1 MSEDNI
7 LMGVAAAAV
16 AAVGVYFRQLT
27 FPVLLLIL
35 AMALDYLSG
44 MTRAWMQRELSSK
57 VGVIGVVK
65 KLCYMLGVA
74 VAVMVDFVI
83 QIAAEQTSLDL
94 SGCYFC
100 ALLVIVWLILNECI
114 SILENI
120 DKIGVPV
127 PDFLMSLV
135 KRLKSNTEQK
145 GGGDNG
151 QQS

>member
-1 MSEDNI
+1 MNEDNI

-35 AMALDYLSG
+35 AMALDYISG

-83 QIAAEQTSLDL
+83 QIAAEQTSLNL

-145 GGGDNG
+145 GGGDDDG
-151 QQS
+151 R

>member
-35 AMALDYLSG
+35 AMALDYISG

-145 GGGDNG
+145 GGGDNDG
-151 QQS
+151 R

>member
-1 MSEDNI
+1 MNEDNI

-35 AMALDYLSG
+35 AMALDYISG

-57 VGVIGVVK
+57 TGVLGVVK

-145 GGGDNG
+145 GGGDDDRR
-151 QQS
+151 

>member
-1 MSEDNI
+1 MNEDNI

-27 FPVLLLIL
+27 FPVMLLIL
-35 AMALDYLSG
+35 AMALDYISG

-145 GGGDNG
+145 GGGGDDG
-151 QQS
+151 Q

>member
-1 MSEDNI
+1 MNEDNI

-35 AMALDYLSG
+35 AMALDYISG

-57 VGVIGVVK
+57 TGVLGVVK

-135 KRLKSNTEQK
+135 KRLKSSTEQK
-145 GGGDNG
+145 GGGDDDG
-151 QQS
+151 R

>member
-1 MSEDNI
+1 MNEDSI

-27 FPVLLLIL
+27 FPVMLLIL
-35 AMALDYLSG
+35 AMALDYMSG

-83 QIAAEQTSLDL
+83 QIAAEQTSLNL

-145 GGGDNG
+145 GGGDNDG
-151 QQS
+151 Q

>member
-1 MSEDNI
+1 MNEDNI

-145 GGGDNG
+145 GGGDDG
-151 QQS
+151 QQP

>member
-1 MSEDNI
+1 MNEDNI

-35 AMALDYLSG
+35 AMALDYISG

-145 GGGDNG
+145 GGGDNDG
-151 QQS
+151 Q

>member
-145 GGGDNG
+145 GGGDDDG
-151 QQS
+151 Q

>member
-35 AMALDYLSG
+35 AMALDYISG

-145 GGGDNG
+145 GGGDNDG
-151 QQS
+151 Q

>member
-1 MSEDNI
+1 MNDDNI

-35 AMALDYLSG
+35 AMALDYISG

-83 QIAAEQTSLDL
+83 QIATEQTSLDL

-120 DKIGVPV
+120 DQIGVPV

-145 GGGDNG
+145 GGGDDDG
-151 QQS
+151 Q

>member
-65 KLCYMLGVA
+65 KLCYMLGIA

-145 GGGDNG
+145 GGGDNDG
-151 QQS
+151 Q

>member
-1 MSEDNI
+1 MNEDNI

-27 FPVLLLIL
+27 FPVMLLIL
-35 AMALDYLSG
+35 AMALDYISG

-83 QIAAEQTSLDL
+83 QIAAEQTSLNL

-145 GGGDNG
+145 GGGDDDG
-151 QQS
+151 R

>member
-1 MSEDNI
+1 MLFGSKKEKI
-7 LMGVAAAAV
+7 
-16 AAVGVYFRQLT
+16 
-27 FPVLLLIL
+27 
-35 AMALDYLSG
+35 
-44 MTRAWMQRELSSK
+44 K

-145 GGGDNG
+145 GGGDDDG
-151 QQS
+151 R

>member
-1 MSEDNI
+1 MNEDNI

-35 AMALDYLSG
+35 AMALDYISG

-57 VGVIGVVK
+57 VGVIGVIK

-145 GGGDNG
+145 GGGDDDG
-151 QQS
+151 R

>member
-35 AMALDYLSG
+35 AMALDYISG

-83 QIAAEQTSLDL
+83 QIATEQTSLDQ

-145 GGGDNG
+145 GGGDNDG
-151 QQS
+151 Q

>member
-1 MSEDNI
+1 MNEDNI

-145 GGGDNG
+145 GGGDNDG
-151 QQS
+151 Q

>member
-35 AMALDYLSG
+35 AMALDYISG

-145 GGGDNG
+145 GGGDDDG
-151 QQS
+151 Q

>member
-1 MSEDNI
+1 MNEDNI

-27 FPVLLLIL
+27 FPVMLLIL
-35 AMALDYLSG
+35 AMALDYISG

-135 KRLKSNTEQK
+135 KRLKSNTEKK
-145 GGGDNG
+145 GGGDNAE
-151 QQS
+151 

>member
-1 MSEDNI
+1 MNEDNI

-145 GGGDNG
+145 GGGDDDG
-151 QQS
+151 R